1 MLTGII
7 THLESMFFSH
17 LPNYS
22 ISKAAHL
29 RILIAGANKERDLY
43 ERVSLK
49 HAKDSHRRSTWTAV
63 SNHGGRA
70 SGGAA
75 WPEQA
80 AGCADTDIPTHHVS
94 APGK

>member
-1 MLTGII
+1 MHTEDYHQRAPG
-7 THLESMFFSH
+7 T
-17 LPNYS
+17 
-22 ISKAAHL
+22 AA
-29 RILIAGANKERDLY
+29 
-43 ERVSLK
+43 
-49 HAKDSHRRSTWTAV
+49 

-94 APGK
+94 VPGK